1 MFDWCYIEAQ
11 QEHYQE
17 LLLEAERHRLIRQ
30 ALAGREKWD
39 SSIHCRALTWL
50 GGQLV
55 AWGCSLQ
62 ARYGDRIETPT
73 VPAVNHCR

>member
-1 MFDWCYIEAQ
+1 MFDWREVAVR
-11 QEHYQE
+11 QERHQE
-17 LLLEAERHRLIRQ
+17 FLLEAERHRLIRQ

-62 ARYGDRIETPT
+62 ARYDARIETPT